1 MSRIREQKGIIKTT
15 SCSRFSK
22 RNLNSK
28 TEKISNVLRP
38 LRGNC
43 VIIASLFFFFLDGLQ
58 IFSYSH
64 KNNPTFDE
72 YQRIKTFH
80 ILGQGA

>member
-43 VIIASLFFFFLDGLQ
+43 VIIASLFFFLDGLQ

-64 KNNPTFDE
+64 KNNPIFDE
-72 YQRIKTFH
+72 YQRIKTFQ
-80 ILGQGA
+80 ILPQGA